1 VDPGKQSP
9 SAQTF
14 SELNWQI
21 EACNSGMR
29 RAESAPVA
37 TVSAGPKL
45 VETAQQLRRDTPV
58 TIVDLAASDN
68 ALLDFADAESS
79 RLESRNASPRQ
90 AAPRSRA
97 ARAVLPIIL
106 AVLVLASVGAG
117 AFWIQQRRP
126 VASATSGSLSIQ
138 SEPAGAEVAIDGSV
152 HGTTPLTINLSP
164 GSHAV
169 SVTGRD
175 GRREMRVAIVA
186 GQQAVHHI
194 TWARAEAAA
203 AAIAPTGGLS
213 VTTDAR
219 GEVVLLDGTERGRTP
234 LRLDGIAAGP
244 HVVTVRSGG
253 GTHRRTIDVAPGVTT
268 SLVISTAAGAS
279 GWLTVSTPLPMQVR
293 EDGQLVGTTE
303 VKRMMLPPGEH
314 DLEFVADAVGF
325 TTRRAVRITAGQGTT
340 LELPVPRAAV
350 NINAAPWA
358 EVLVDGERIGETP
371 LANVLL
377 PLGAHEIVFRHPE
390 LGERRVQAV
399 ATLRETVRVSVDM
412 RNR

>member
-1 VDPGKQSP
+1 
-9 SAQTF
+9 
-14 SELNWQI
+14 
-21 EACNSGMR
+21 
-29 RAESAPVA
+29 VA

-58 TIVDLAASDN
+58 TIVDLASSDD
-68 ALLDFADAESS
+68 ALLDFAEAESS
-79 RLESRNASPRQ
+79 RLESRRDV
-90 AAPRSRA
+90 APRKPAPPSRA
-97 ARAVLPIIL
+97 TRTILPIVL

-126 VASATSGSLSIQ
+126 VAAATNGSVSIQ

-164 GSHAV
+164 GSHDV

-203 AAIAPTGGLS
+203 AIASGGVS
-213 VTTDAR
+213 VTTDPP
-219 GEVVLLDGTERGRTP
+219 GEVVLLDGVERGRTP

-244 HVVTVRSGG
+244 HVVTVRGGG
-253 GTHRRTIDVAPGVTT
+253 GTHRRSIDVAPGVTT
-268 SLVISTAAGAS
+268 SLVISTAAS
-279 GWLTVSTPLPMQVR
+279 PGWLTVSTAVPMQVR
-293 EDGQLVGTTE
+293 EDGQMVGTTE
-303 VKRMMLPPGEH
+303 VKRMMLAAGEH

-340 LELPVPRAAV
+340 LDLPLPRAAV
-350 NINAAPWA
+350 NINAVPWA

-371 LANVLL
+371 LANVPL

-390 LGERRVQAV
+390 FGERRVQAV